1 MNMIGVLQQEINKTL
16 KEIQKEYKE
25 INKFVQDINWNK
37 INKEKDSML
46 NFEIETTK
54 IYDILNNSNLVKNEF
69 GKIIYYEGD

>member
-37 INKEKDSML
+37 INKENL
-46 NFEIETTK
+46 N
-54 IYDILNNSNLVKNEF
+54 
-69 GKIIYYEGD
+69 

>member
-1 MNMIGVLQQEINKTL
+1 MSKIKRDL
-16 KEIQKEYKE
+16 
-25 INKFVQDINWNK
+25 DIPLISK